1 MKCLTCG
8 NSSFD
13 RPVDKSSLEIWY
25 CKVCGNECAVRCH
38 HIPDLS
44 EMQISDLFI
53 GTACIDPGPNA
64 LKSLMK
70 LKKVLA
76 FSERFEPALLE
87 AQYKAGKLKWE
98 LGYFLDFE
106 VAQAF
111 AMCQAIGIPVTF
123 EIVRSPP
130 YATAAGETQ

>member
-1 MKCLTCG
+1 
-8 NSSFD
+8 
-13 RPVDKSSLEIWY
+13 
-25 CKVCGNECAVRCH
+25 
-38 HIPDLS
+38 
-44 EMQISDLFI
+44 MQISDLFI

-64 LKSLMK
+64 LKSFMK
-70 LKKVLA
+70 LKKILA
-76 FSERFEPALLE
+76 FSERFDPALLE
-87 AQYKAGKLKWE
+87 AQYRAGKLKWE

-106 VAQAF
+106 ITQAF